1 MLTLP
6 TFQSAVVEVGGGRN
20 LRSQAQ
26 LMPYQAFVKAIGG
39 SRPVKN
45 LSIGDFVYVLTNPHR
60 GRKGQLIKK
69 RGYTQWYIRLV
80 PKNRREFPTV
90 IYRTKK
96 HLSPCD
102 SNDPVEFVFCECS
115 RDEREN
121 EEFVC
126 PYMACYH

>member
-90 IYRTKK
+90 IYRAKK
-96 HLSPCD
+96 HLQRCE
-102 SNDPVEFVFCECS
+102 SNDPDELVFCHCS